1 MRRSA
6 EGSQI
11 VTAVFHSFDG
21 PHPGMIYCSMVGDH
35 WGPGK
40 MHGMVMG
47 ENKKKA
53 IIQESKKPAARQE
66 AAARRT
72 KLDANKLHHLGV
84 PYLSVHR

>member
-1 MRRSA
+1 MEESETRMRRSA

-47 ENKKKA
+47 ENKKSNNSRKQKA
-53 IIQESKKPAARQE
+53 SSQARSSSKKNQVRC
-66 AAARRT
+66 
-72 KLDANKLHHLGV
+72 K
-84 PYLSVHR
+84 